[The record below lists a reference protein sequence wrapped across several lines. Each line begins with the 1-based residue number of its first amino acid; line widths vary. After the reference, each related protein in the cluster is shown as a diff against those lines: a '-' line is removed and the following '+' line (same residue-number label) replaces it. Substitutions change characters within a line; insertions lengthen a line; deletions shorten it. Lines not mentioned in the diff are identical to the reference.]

1 LVSKTAPLATIRAL
15 PGNGIAGHA
24 PQIFSHA
31 LGTYLKTTAADPAK
45 GLFTAAKM
53 APIFLFSPSFP
64 PLPPLGLLCFHKAC
78 VV

>member
-24 PQIFSHA
+24 PQIFGHA
-31 LGTYLKTTAADPAK
+31 LGTYLKTTAADPTK

-53 APIFLFSPSFP
+53 ALVFFFSPSSP
-64 PLPPLGLLCFHKAC
+64 PLPPLGFFCFHKAC
-78 VV
+78 LV